1 MTAFEA
7 AGLYVGLFLILF
19 FVLKAKFGRVR
30 ISQRID
36 LGDGEND
43 MMVRAIRAQGNAV
56 EDVPILLVG
65 LLAIAAMGG
74 SVWLIHGIGI
84 ALVVA
89 RLLHIAGITQMA
101 GLAKGRLFGT
111 VLTVLVKLVTA
122 IACIWLAV
130 S

>member
-19 FVLKAKFGRVR
+19 FVLKANVGRVR

-74 SVWLIHGIGI
+74 SVWLIHGLGV
-84 ALVVA
+84 ALLLA
-89 RLLHIAGITQMA
+89 RLLHFAGITQMT

-111 VLTVLVKLVTA
+111 LLTVLVKLVTA

>member
-19 FVLKAKFGRVR
+19 FVLKANVGRVR

-89 RLLHIAGITQMA
+89 RLLHFAGITQMT

-111 VLTVLVKLVTA
+111 VLTVLVKIVTA